1 MSINAPI
8 ASIINTGHAIAI
20 MPAKAQTI
28 IAKAAKINIIKHKV
42 IIVVPP

>member
-1 MSINAPI
+1 M

-20 MPAKAQTI
+20 MPANEQTI
-28 IAKAAKINIIKHKV
+28 IANAANTKITKHKV